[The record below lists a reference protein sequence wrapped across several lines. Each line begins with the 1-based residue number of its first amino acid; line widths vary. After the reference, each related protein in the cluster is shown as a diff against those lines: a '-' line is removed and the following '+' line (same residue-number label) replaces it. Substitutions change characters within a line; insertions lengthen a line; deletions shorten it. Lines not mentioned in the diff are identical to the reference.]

1 MVILALN
8 IKSREAHELAAEL
21 AGLTGKSMTAV
32 VIDALSAALDEQR
45 KAMEK
50 DVRAQELMEIGRRC
64 AAHLHSHATAVQH
77 GEMLYDERG
86 LPQ

>member
-1 MVILALN
+1 MALN
-8 IKSREAHELAAEL
+8 IKSKEAYELAAEL
-21 AGLTGKSMTAV
+21 AHLTGKSMTAV

-45 KAMEK
+45 RSM
-50 DVRAQELMEIGRRC
+50 DRQVRAQELMEIGRRC
-64 AAHLHSHATAVQH
+64 AAHLHSHATAVQQ

>member
-1 MVILALN
+1 MALN
-8 IKSREAHELAAEL
+8 IKSKEAHELAAEL

-45 KAMEK
+45 RAMEK
-50 DVRAQELMEIGRRC
+50 EVRAQELMEIGRRC
-64 AAHLHSHATAVQH
+64 ASHLQSHATAAQH
-77 GEMLYDERG
+77 GEVLYDERG